1 MRKTNLVP
9 LLLSLLAMGITAAEP
24 AEKKVLADELQAVP
38 GNTLT
43 PEQKAALRAID
54 VRLAG
59 AEALAAKI
67 DDPEYKA
74 EVAKQIEDLKRR
86 RLAIEKNFDPG
97 LYEALM
103 HSVISRYQVIALW
116 LKPPPLP
123 PPPPAALEA
132 IEKVEIGKNRELRVN
147 GKPFFPL
154 SSWGQSQ
161 ERFPLL
167 RALGFNSFTSGKA
180 SEYCDAAQKAG
191 GYAIPGFDAR
201 FKGHGALLAHIQ
213 VDEPDEG
220 FKKGMA
226 RRPAEAVVE
235 SYKKMREKDDTRP
248 ILLNLTSSFMESGG
262 DGERTP
268 AERNAYYDVVVK
280 GGDIVSFDVYPIYG
294 WNFDNKL
301 IWVADGVKQLREYA
315 GPKKPVFACI
325 ETCKGSRRVSY
336 QQQQDVKPEDTRAEV
351 WMAIIRGATG
361 IIYFTH
367 AWQPTFIEFRPDEE
381 MQKELKRIN
390 AQITRLTPAI
400 LADPAKEHVSITLS
414 GGLAGDVTA
423 RDHDGSLYLFANNLD
438 MQRNSGTATITIE
451 GLKKGTKVEVI
462 DEGREIVA
470 EEGTFTDE
478 FGPIAVHLYRIR
490 K

>member
-1 MRKTNLVP
+1 MRKTNLVALLLP
-9 LLLSLLAMGITAAEP
+9 LLAIGLTAAEP
-24 AEKKVLADELQAVP
+24 AAKKVLADELEAVA
-38 GNTLT
+38 GDTLT
-43 PEQKAALRAID
+43 PEQKTALAAVD

-59 AEALAAKI
+59 VEALAAKI
-67 DDPEYKA
+67 DDSDYKA
-74 EVAKQIEDLKRR
+74 EVAKQIEDLKKR

-97 LYEALM
+97 LYEVLM
-103 HSVISRYQVIALW
+103 HSVISRYQVIGLW
-116 LKPPPLP
+116 LKPAPLP

-154 SSWGQSQ
+154 SSWGQSPQ
-161 ERFPLL
+161 RFPLL
-167 RALGFNSFTSGKA
+167 RSLGFNSFTSGKA
-180 SEYCDAAQKAG
+180 SEYCDAAQQAG

-201 FKGHGALLAHIQ
+201 FKGHAALLAHIQ
-213 VDEPDEG
+213 GDEPDEG
-220 FKKGMA
+220 FRKGMA
-226 RRPAEAVVE
+226 RQPAEAVVE
-235 SYKKMREKDDTRP
+235 SYKNMREKDDTRP
-248 ILLNLTSSFMESGG
+248 ILL
-262 DGERTP
+262 
-268 AERNAYYDVVVK
+268 
-280 GGDIVSFDVYPIYG
+280 
-294 WNFDNKL
+294 KL

-325 ETCKGSRRVSY
+325 ETCKGSRWVSY
-336 QQQQDVKPEDTRAEV
+336 EQQQDVKPEDTRAEV

-367 AWQPTFIEFRPDEE
+367 AWQPTFTEFRPDER
-381 MQKELKRIN
+381 MQKELKRLN

-438 MQRNSGTATITIE
+438 VQRNSGTATITIE
-451 GLKKGTKVEVI
+451 GLKKGTKVAVI

-470 EEGTFTDE
+470 EEGKFTDE

>member
-1 MRKTNLVP
+1 MRKTNLVALLLP
-9 LLLSLLAMGITAAEP
+9 LLAIGLTAAEP
-24 AEKKVLADELQAVP
+24 AAKKVLADELEAVA
-38 GNTLT
+38 GDTLT
-43 PEQKAALRAID
+43 PEQKTALAAVD

-59 AEALAAKI
+59 VEALAAKI
-67 DDPEYKA
+67 DDSDYKA
-74 EVAKQIEDLKRR
+74 EVAKQIEDLKKR

-97 LYEALM
+97 LYEVLM
-103 HSVISRYQVIALW
+103 HSVISRYQVIGLW
-116 LKPPPLP
+116 LKPAPLP

-154 SSWGQSQ
+154 SSWGQSPQ
-161 ERFPLL
+161 RFPLL
-167 RALGFNSFTSGKA
+167 RSLGFNSFTSGKA
-180 SEYCDAAQKAG
+180 SEYCDAAQQAG

-201 FKGHGALLAHIQ
+201 FKGHAALLAHIQ
-213 VDEPDEG
+213 GDEPDEG
-220 FKKGMA
+220 FRKGMA
-226 RRPAEAVVE
+226 RQPAEAVVE
-235 SYKKMREKDDTRP
+235 SYKNMREKDDTRP
-248 ILLNLTSSFMESGG
+248 ILL
-262 DGERTP
+262 
-268 AERNAYYDVVVK
+268 
-280 GGDIVSFDVYPIYG
+280 
-294 WNFDNKL
+294 KL

-325 ETCKGSRRVSY
+325 ETCKGSRWVSY
-336 QQQQDVKPEDTRAEV
+336 EQQQDVKPEDTRAEV

-367 AWQPTFIEFRPDEE
+367 AWQPTFTEFRPDAE
-381 MQKELKRIN
+381 MQKELKRLN

-438 MQRNSGTATITIE
+438 VQRNSGTATITIE
-451 GLKKGTKVEVI
+451 GLKKGTKVAVI

-470 EEGTFTDE
+470 EEGKFTDE